1 MTAPAWPGLDTEGVI
16 RTVPPF
22 AVMAGVAVLVVIGL
36 VLAMAVDRR
45 EVVAPAAEVPPVA
58 ATPTAEEMRTV
69 SRATGIPSRA
79 LAAYVAA
86 AQTAAENVP
95 DCRIAWNTLAGIGS
109 SESSHGAFG
118 GATLAADGVAAPL
131 IIGVALDGTGGNRA
145 ISDTDGGEL
154 DGDVQWDRAVGPMQ
168 FIPTTWATWG
178 ADGDGDGVRNPH
190 DIDDA
195 ALAAAL
201 YLCDA
206 GDDLSASEGWSKAVL
221 TYNNSGSYARK
232 VARTATT
239 YADAA

>member
-1 MTAPAWPGLDTEGVI
+1 MS

-22 AVMAGVAVLVVIGL
+22 AVIAAAAVAVLVVIGL
-36 VLAMAVDRR
+36 MMSMAADRR
-45 EVVAPAAEVPPVA
+45 GTAAPAAEVPPAA
-58 ATPTAEEMRTV
+58 ATPTPAEMRSV

-79 LAAYVAA
+79 LEAYVVA
-86 AQTAAENVP
+86 AQTAAVDVP
-95 DCRIAWNTLAGIGS
+95 ECRIAWNTLAGIGS

-118 GATLAADGVAAPL
+118 GATLDPDGVATPL

-145 ISDTDGGEL
+145 INDTDGGEL
-154 DGDVQWDRAVGPMQ
+154 DGDTQWDRAVGPMQ
-168 FIPTTWATWG
+168 FIPTTWAAWG
-178 ADGDGDGVRNPH
+178 ADGDGDGARNPH

-239 YADAA
+239 YAGAA